1 MLDMSQTV
9 IISGASTGIGRAIAL
24 DLDARGFRIFAG
36 VRRDSDA
43 EALRGLA
50 SDRLTPLMLDVTDA
64 DSIAAAAHSVEAAV
78 GAAGLH
84 AVVNNA
90 GIGMGGVE
98 EFIEV
103 DDLRRLFEVNVFG
116 VLATTRAFLPLV
128 RRAHGRIV
136 HIGSMGGFLTSPF
149 LTPYSATKHAIEA
162 FADGLRRELRPWGL
176 QVVLIEPG
184 SIQTPIWEKGA
195 HEAARMRA
203 DLPARGEALYGAAL
217 DAYLRYAAGRAAG
230 GVSPERVAEAVHHAL
245 TAARPRTRYRVGRD
259 AKLMW
264 WVSRL
269 LPDRALDALLERS
282 LRLPRTAP
290 DDA

>member
-1 MLDMSQTV
+1 MNRTV
-9 IISGASTGIGRAIAL
+9 IISGASTGIGQAIAL
-24 DLDARGFRIFAG
+24 DLDARGFRVFAG
-36 VRRDSDA
+36 VRRDSDGD
-43 EALRGLA
+43 ALRAQA

-64 DSIAAAAHSVEAAV
+64 DSIEAAARSVESAA
-78 GAAGLH
+78 GDAGLH
-84 AVVNNA
+84 GVINNA
-90 GIGMGGVE
+90 GIGMGAVE
-98 EFIEV
+98 EFV
-103 DDLRRLFEVNVFG
+103 DLDEMRRLFEVNVFG

-176 QVVLIEPG
+176 HVALVEPG
-184 SIQTPIWEKGA
+184 SVQTPIWKKGA
-195 HEAARMRA
+195 HEAERMRKR
-203 DLPARGEALYGAAL
+203 LPARGEALYGAAL
-217 DAYLRYAAGRAAG
+217 DAYLRYAAARGAG

-245 TAARPRTRYRVGRD
+245 TATRPRTRYRVGRD

-269 LPDRALDALLERS
+269 LPDRALDALVERS
-282 LRLPRTAP
+282 LRLPRSSS